1 MKKDIKIRVSEEEY
15 TLLGTLAAQIEEQ
28 TMMRQTRTGVA
39 LACLRH
45 GANFLLDSLEPIQQ
59 NPA

>member
-45 GANFLLDSLEPIQQ
+45 GANP
-59 NPA
+59 

>member
-28 TMMRQTRTGVA
+28 TLIRQTRSGVA
-39 LACLRH
+39 LAAMKH
-45 GANFLLDSLEPIQQ
+45 GANFLLDSLQPIQQ
-59 NPA
+59 KPA